1 MICALSAH
9 QREHLPSTIF
19 EKLPRSKARKSVSHS
34 TLCWREMDSN
44 YQSPV
49 GSFADISQVCE
60 MWYFAKISSTRF
72 ECLVGGVLRP
82 PPVLHDVG
90 PRDLPHMLVL
100 DMGIARV
107 VGPGYWHSRA
117 EPEVRIHR
125 PPADSLSLSRSRLR
139 RSRTRLSAR
148 VWAAGL
154 AVGSAETLGFFDIE
168 PIGGNI
174 SVG

>member
-1 MICALSAH
+1 VTSEQTPVLDPSETRALLDSIDTASVLGLRDRALIGHMVYSDSADGCPARDLFRIH
-9 QREHLPSTIF
+9 QDSTPTIF

-117 EPEVRIHR
+117 EPEVRCR
-125 PPADSLSLSRSRLR
+125 PECG
-139 RSRTRLSAR
+139 
-148 VWAAGL
+148 W
-154 AVGSAETLGFFDIE
+154 
-168 PIGGNI
+168 N
-174 SVG
+174 